1 MSLIE
6 SIKTAQ
12 TKISFLSE
20 EIGKHNIEKMREFYQ
35 RPELT
40 GNEYLIM
47 LVDQISLRGRR
58 SCRSEYNG
66 CVCLSSGWFGHRSS
80 RKS

>member
-1 MSLIE
+1 MSIQRIIYSIFSVSNGIKKKKMSLIE

-40 GNEYLIM
+40 GNDYLIM
-47 LVDQISLRGRR
+47 PESI
-58 SCRSEYNG
+58 
-66 CVCLSSGWFGHRSS
+66 
-80 RKS
+80 K